1 MTAGTAPGRFETGR
15 VLARA
20 YRIFRR
26 RPLTLVAL
34 SVLFSGLPSLV
45 TGYVNIHFSSGA
57 LSPTAPTDWRAL
69 VASFAIVE
77 SVAILAASC
86 GYLLQAAAT
95 VCAIQVQTRSEDGLS
110 ATMSTVIRRAP
121 ILLLVG
127 LVSQLGA
134 LVGELAFLVPGV
146 LLALAWAVVAPVATL
161 EPLGLVATLR
171 RSAALTR
178 GSRGAIFGIMLLYGL
193 ATVVFNLVLRGV
205 AGVSLVDPAANTSTL
220 LNFII
225 NPVSL
230 VIWGTVWAVVT
241 AAIYF
246 ELRWLKEGV
255 EAGGVA
261 AVFD

>member
-1 MTAGTAPGRFETGR
+1 
-15 VLARA
+15 
-20 YRIFRR
+20 
-26 RPLTLVAL
+26 
-34 SVLFSGLPSLV
+34 
-45 TGYVNIHFSSGA
+45 
-57 LSPTAPTDWRAL
+57 
-69 VASFAIVE
+69 
-77 SVAILAASC
+77 
-86 GYLLQAAAT
+86 
-95 VCAIQVQTRSEDGLS
+95 
-110 ATMSTVIRRAP
+110 VIRRAP

-127 LVSQLGA
+127 LVSQLGV